1 MQALKIRINVIS
13 CIFLDH
19 DAIKLEIDS
28 KRNYTNTWR
37 LNKEWVTEIREEN
50 KNFLESMETE
60 AQLTRL
66 FKVYLKQFFLSL
78 F

>member
-37 LNKEWVTEIREEN
+37 LNKEWVIEIREEN
-50 KNFLESMETE
+50 KNFLESKETE